1 MKWGLSSKPLQTQKD
16 FSVYSKVEANIDS
29 GDRIRSTVT
38 ARAVEDMPEGRDKKA
53 ETRGVFLSPSFMPTC
68 RPACLQ
74 PPPPP
79 KKKKKTV
86 RTWMSCFVTLG
97 LLNESSETGCPHRVA
112 LQHFP
117 EILPSRREADQEDA
131 ANFFSDFVL
140 KERLSRLESR
150 LD

>member
-38 ARAVEDMPEGRDKKA
+38 ALAVEDMPEGRDKKA

-74 PPPPP
+74 PPPP
-79 KKKKKTV
+79 KK
-86 RTWMSCFVTLG
+86 SCANVDVMLRNPGSTQRELRDW
-97 LLNESSETGCPHRVA
+97 LSSQSGIA
-112 LQHFP
+112 AFP
-117 EILPSRREADQEDA
+117 RNPAE
-131 ANFFSDFVL
+131 
-140 KERLSRLESR
+140 
-150 LD
+150 